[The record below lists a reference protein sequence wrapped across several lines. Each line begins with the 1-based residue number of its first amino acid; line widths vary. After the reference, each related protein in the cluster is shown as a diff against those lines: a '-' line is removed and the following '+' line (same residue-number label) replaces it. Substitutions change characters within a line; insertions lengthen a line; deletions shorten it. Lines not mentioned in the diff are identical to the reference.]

1 MAIRLR
7 KIKMCRSSEE
17 SKVTDIDK
25 IYDQICQNIRFSD
38 DISFKLLGLV
48 PIFSG
53 TGILITFLQQEA
65 VWKPGIFLFS
75 LFGAFVTLGLFRWE
89 LRNIRT
95 CKNLIECAEE
105 IESDAAKQFK
115 DKWKAPG
122 LFGEKIRIGKTE
134 AEKFIYTVTVIA
146 WVALPWITKPAGI
159 SIESIGE
166 PTIFIYYFST
176 VFTGILLLLS
186 IFATTED
193 PDRIIQKN

>member
-1 MAIRLR
+1 
-7 KIKMCRSSEE
+7 MCKSSEE
-17 SKVTDIDK
+17 SKVTDKDQ
-25 IYDQICQNIRFSD
+25 IYEQICQNIRFSD

-65 VWKPGIFLFS
+65 DWKPGIFLFS

-95 CKNLIECAEE
+95 CNNLIECAKEM
-105 IESDAAKQFK
+105 ESDAAKQFK

-122 LFGEKIRIGKTE
+122 LFGEKIGIGKTE
-134 AEKFIYTVTVIA
+134 AEKFIYTITVIA
-146 WVALPWITKPAGI
+146 WLALPWITKPPGI

-166 PTIFIYYFST
+166 TIILIYYFST
-176 VFTGILLLLS
+176 VFIGILLLLS
-186 IFATTED
+186 IFAKTKN
-193 PDRIIQKN
+193 PIRIIQKS